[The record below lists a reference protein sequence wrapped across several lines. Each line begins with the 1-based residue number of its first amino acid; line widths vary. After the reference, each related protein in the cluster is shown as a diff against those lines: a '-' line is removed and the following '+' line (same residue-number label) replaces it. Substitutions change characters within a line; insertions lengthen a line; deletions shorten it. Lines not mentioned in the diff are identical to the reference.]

1 MMTSIF
7 ELLIILINLINQKMK
22 KVLFFIFVVI
32 FSVSASTAFAGNTE
46 KKSDTDKI
54 VPAKTENKLSE
65 EELGRLTRRVEEIG
79 NMDKSE
85 MSGKEKR
92 VLKKELKGIKENVRR
107 DGGYI
112 YIGGSTLLLIIILI
126 ILL

>member
-22 KVLFFIFVVI
+22 KLLSLIFLVI
-32 FSVSASTAFAGNTE
+32 FSVSASTAFAGGTE
-46 KKSDTDKI
+46 KKSDLDKI
-54 VPAKTENKLSE
+54 NPDKTENKLSE
-65 EELGRLTRRVEEIG
+65 EELGRMTKRVEEIG
-79 NMDKSE
+79 KMDMSE

-112 YIGGSTLLLIIILI
+112 YIGGSTLLLIILLI